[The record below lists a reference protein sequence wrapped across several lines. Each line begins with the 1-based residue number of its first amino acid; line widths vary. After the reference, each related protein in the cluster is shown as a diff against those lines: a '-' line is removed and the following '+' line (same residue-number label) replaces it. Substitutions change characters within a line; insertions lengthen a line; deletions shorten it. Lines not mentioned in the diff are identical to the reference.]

1 MVPLRPGSLL
11 LAGPQCAVL
20 PSVVERGHGEEDRQR
35 AGAAADNQSS
45 PGRKVARPAERGV
58 AENVQEGESGE
69 RCAAG
74 TVRPA
79 WQLPHL

>member
-11 LAGPQCAVL
+11 LARPQGAVL

-35 AGAAADNQSS
+35 AGA
-45 PGRKVARPAERGV
+45 AERGV